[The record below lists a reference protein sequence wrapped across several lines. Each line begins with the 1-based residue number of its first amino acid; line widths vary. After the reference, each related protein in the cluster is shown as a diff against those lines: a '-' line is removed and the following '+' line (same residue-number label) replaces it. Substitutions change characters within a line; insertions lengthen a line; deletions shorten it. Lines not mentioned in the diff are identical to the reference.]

1 MAKKKRKKNKILKQK
16 LRIMEGQYR
25 AHLEEELINAQYS
38 VGYYSVMKPKI
49 DSLLDGMLIRR
60 LL

>member
-25 AHLEEELINAQYS
+25 VYLEEELINAQYS
-38 VGYYSVMKPKI
+38 AGYYGVMKPKI
-49 DSLLDGMLIRR
+49 DSLLDEMSIRR
-60 LL
+60 